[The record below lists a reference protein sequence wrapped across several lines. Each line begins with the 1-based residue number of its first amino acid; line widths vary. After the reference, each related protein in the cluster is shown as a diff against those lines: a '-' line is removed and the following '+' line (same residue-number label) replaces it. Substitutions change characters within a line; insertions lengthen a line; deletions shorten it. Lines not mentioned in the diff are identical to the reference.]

1 MKKKI
6 RLNNDK
12 VKKLVTEKLRQDG
25 AFIQET
31 KIDKAIKQYL
41 IERTENKDPE
51 STPEATVFSEKAKKT
66 LNDMAIALTDI
77 VEDLRI
83 IQTKE
88 PDVLIEMY
96 PNEIYSEPYLEELI
110 YDVESVL
117 EHIEY
122 LHSLE
127 DMSPDD
133 FDYGK

>member
-1 MKKKI
+1 M
-6 RLNNDK
+6 
-12 VKKLVTEKLRQDG
+12 
-25 AFIQET
+25 
-31 KIDKAIKQYL
+31 
-41 IERTENKDPE
+41 
-51 STPEATVFSEKAKKT
+51 AT
-66 LNDMAIALTDI
+66 ALTDI

-96 PNEIYSEPYLEELI
+96 PKEIYSESYLEELI

-122 LHSLE
+122 LYGLE
-127 DMSPDD
+127 DMDSED

>member
-1 MKKKI
+1 MKKRI

-25 AFIQET
+25 TLIQET

-41 IERTENKDPE
+41 TERSEDMDPE
-51 STPEATVFSEKAKKT
+51 STPTAFSEKAKKT
-66 LNDMAIALTDI
+66 LNDMATALMDI

-88 PDVLIEMY
+88 PDVLIEMH
-96 PNEIYSEPYLEELI
+96 PKEIYSESYLEELI

-122 LHSLE
+122 LHGLE
-127 DMSPDD
+127 NMDSED

>member
-1 MKKKI
+1 MKKRI

-25 AFIQET
+25 TLIQET

-41 IERTENKDPE
+41 IERTEDKDPE
-51 STPEATVFSEKAKKT
+51 SAPEATAFSKKAKKT
-66 LNDMAIALTDI
+66 LNDMATALMDI

-96 PNEIYSEPYLEELI
+96 PKEIYSEFYLEELI

-122 LHSLE
+122 LYGLE
-127 DMSPDD
+127 DMDSED